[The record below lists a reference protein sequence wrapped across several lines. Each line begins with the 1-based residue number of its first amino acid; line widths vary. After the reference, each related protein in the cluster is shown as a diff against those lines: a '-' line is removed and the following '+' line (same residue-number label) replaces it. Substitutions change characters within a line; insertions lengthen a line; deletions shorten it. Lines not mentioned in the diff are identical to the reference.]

1 MAASD
6 DGLQSP
12 ALTNSPTGSPR
23 DLSSDPSKKRKR
35 QQGEDDADPKP
46 QSKRAAKRK
55 KAKPTKEAY
64 DDAMDVEKGINHAI
78 AHMDSQLLADHVAQR
93 NKRFN
98 SDLSTMELEEMQL
111 PSSSII
117 DSTTW
122 RDQRNLDHLPG
133 FIENFT
139 TYNAKDIPLNEAARD
154 KGSPHTLV
162 VTGAGLRAADLTRA
176 LRKFQTKDAKV
187 EKLFAKHIKL
197 KEAIESARK
206 SRISIG
212 VGTPQRISDLLEDG
226 ECHEQ
231 DIRVSY

>member
-1 MAASD
+1 MCVLS
-6 DGLQSP
+6 LT
-12 ALTNSPTGSPR
+12 AL
-23 DLSSDPSKKRKR
+23 L
-35 QQGEDDADPKP
+35 
-46 QSKRAAKRK
+46 
-55 KAKPTKEAY
+55 
-64 DDAMDVEKGINHAI
+64 I
-78 AHMDSQLLADHVAQR
+78 LADLQIA
-93 NKRFN
+93 
-98 SDLSTMELEEMQL
+98 
-111 PSSSII
+111 SSII

-212 VGTPQRISDLLEDG
+212 VGTPQRISDLLIRCPEIETHQEDSGRCFTHRYEEAWCAGHEGDPCATHGPALSQGVQG
-226 ECHEQ
+226 EVHGRPEPAAIAVLLARYPDNDNLVGSARGICSSWENF
-231 DIRVSY
+231 RSLE

>member
-1 MAASD
+1 MCV
-6 DGLQSP
+6 LFLT
-12 ALTNSPTGSPR
+12 AL
-23 DLSSDPSKKRKR
+23 L
-35 QQGEDDADPKP
+35 
-46 QSKRAAKRK
+46 
-55 KAKPTKEAY
+55 
-64 DDAMDVEKGINHAI
+64 I
-78 AHMDSQLLADHVAQR
+78 LADLQIA
-93 NKRFN
+93 
-98 SDLSTMELEEMQL
+98 
-111 PSSSII
+111 SSII

-122 RDQRNLDHLPG
+122 CEQRDLDHLPG

-139 TYNAKDIPLNEAARD
+139 TYNAKDILLNEAARD

-212 VGTPQRISDLLEDG
+212 VGTPQRISDLLDDG
-226 ECHEQ
+226 EQSSVHHLSLLLTYDRCSKIETHQ
-231 DIRVSY
+231 ADSGRCLAY